1 MFHRCLLGVIG
12 VFALVV
18 VGMVGDAAAQEKKA
32 APKAPAK
39 SGKASK
45 PKAKA
50 KAAPKEEAPTKEIWT
65 YRSRYQ
71 FDGETVK
78 LDVAQDNGE
87 WRFYQ
92 GEGEGDIIADPIGF
106 AVTLVDGTTIT
117 NADMKLGHS
126 DRSVAE
132 DPRFG
137 PGVYYQNDFLPVKG
151 LKISQRVFRF
161 NNRPFLTVRLL
172 IENTGTTP
180 VQIAK
185 IAPIDVRAGAMKGFR
200 PEVQTHTHSVLA
212 RGGFAVPDA
221 SHAPIM
227 TRFFDPGRNVCLGI
241 GVLPE
246 SRGDAAC
253 VFKQEGAGWVGSAE
267 TTFTP
272 ALSVAPAGKT
282 ESDPVF
288 LNFTSPSVEAS
299 DLFYTW
305 ALSTALRRAP
315 ITKGP
320 ESWVTVAPGESVD
333 VLRDAA
339 EFWSKRAVKY
349 VLCRSTMD
357 ADPRDLVGS
366 LKKIGLKVGFEIDP
380 LEADGE
386 KGDWVIEAAD
396 RRWLDPSKPG
406 AQEYLKARAAKFKK
420 ADAAFLVIGD
430 TRAPAEVLSKIGLP
444 REAAIDLAVDA
455 IESGVDKMFLYGA
468 PGAPVDATQAAV
480 ADAAKVVG
488 DISNYGAWPAAL
500 EITITGDA
508 REQLLAAKKIW
519 PGPLQVVGK
528 AGN

>member
-1 MFHRCLLGVIG
+1 MFLRKVLGVIAVLAFVCAG
-12 VFALVV
+12 IA
-18 VGMVGDAAAQEKKA
+18 GEASAQQKKSAAKPA
-32 APKAPAK
+32 AKP
-39 SGKASK
+39 SK

-50 KAAPKEEAPTKEIWT
+50 AKEEEATGKQIWT

-78 LDVAQDNGE
+78 LDIAQDNGE

-92 GEGEGDIIADPIGF
+92 GEGEGDIIADPLGF
-106 AVTLVDGTTIT
+106 EITLADGTRIG

-126 DRSVAE
+126 DRTVAE

-151 LKISQRVFRF
+151 LKISQRAFRF

-172 IENTGTTP
+172 LENTGTSP
-180 VQIAK
+180 VQITR
-185 IAPIDVRAGAMKGFR
+185 IAPIHVAPGAMKGFR
-200 PEVQTHTHSVLA
+200 PETQTHTHCVLA

-227 TRFFDPGRNVCLGI
+227 TRFFDPGRKVCLGV

-253 VFKQEGAGWVGSAE
+253 VFKKEGTAWVGSAE
-267 TTFTP
+267 TNFEP
-272 ALSVAPAGKT
+272 ALTLAPGAKG

-288 LNFTSPSVEAS
+288 LNFSTPSPEAS

-315 ITKGP
+315 INKGP

-333 VLRDAA
+333 ALRSAA
-339 EFWSKRAVKY
+339 EFWGKRTVKY

-357 ADPRDLVGS
+357 DDPRDLMAA
-366 LKKIGLKVGFEIDP
+366 LKKTGLKVGFELDP

-386 KGDWVIEAAD
+386 KGDWVID
-396 RRWLDPSKPG
+396 GGDGSRWLDPSKAG
-406 AQEYLKARAAKFKK
+406 AQDYLKARAAKLKK
-420 ADAAFLVIGD
+420 ADAAFIVIGF
-430 TRAPAEVLSKIGLP
+430 TRAPMAVLNKIGLP
-444 REAAIDLAVDA
+444 REAAVDLAVNA
-455 IESGVDKMFLYGA
+455 IESGVKGMFVYGA

-480 ADAAKVVG
+480 AEAATVVG
-488 DISNYGAWPAAL
+488 SIINYGVWPAVL
-500 EITITGDA
+500 EIAITGDA
-508 REQLLAAKKIW
+508 RAQLLAAQKAW